1 MSISMCCWQ
10 AVEEFHTK
18 NQMQQPIIASAKNGA
33 CHLSTEFSLVAS
45 KTTYF
50 SIASSS

>member
-18 NQMQQPIIASAKNGA
+18 NQMIASAKNGA

-45 KTTYF
+45 KTIYF
-50 SIASSS
+50 SIANSS